1 MSESLSNLGSDLSF
15 TISFSISRE
24 LLDAAADAGI
34 SQEELVAI
42 VLGVGVVFTALPKTL
57 GVLWKELWPPS
68 PGDKDEEESRGSL
81 VEFIGILASLV
92 KRISAS
98 VSVQLLAATV
108 VSKQPLRSVRITL
121 LLGVRPQRFPAPASA
136 LTLHCARAGRCLLP
150 LPLGIVKFRKAARG
164 AEIARVGAVY
174 VCVCVSLQAGKKV
187 CGGAGSQSYREI
199 TLRFSTPL

>member
-24 LLDAAADAGI
+24 LLSAAEDAGI

-57 GVLWKELWPPS
+57 GVLWREWWPPLP
-68 PGDKDEEESRGSL
+68 PGKEPEEESRGSL

-108 VSKQPLRSVRITL
+108 VSKQPLRSVRVTL
-121 LLGVRPQRFPAPASA
+121 LLGVVAYFLFLSESSSFGKRRAS
-136 LTLHCARAGRCLLP
+136 RR
-150 LPLGIVKFRKAARG
+150 
-164 AEIARVGAVY
+164 
-174 VCVCVSLQAGKKV
+174 
-187 CGGAGSQSYREI
+187 
-199 TLRFSTPL
+199 

>member
-24 LLDAAADAGI
+24 LLSAAEDAGI

-57 GVLWKELWPPS
+57 GVLWREWWPPLP
-68 PGDKDEEESRGSL
+68 PGKEADESRGSL

-108 VSKQPLRSVRITL
+108 VSKQPLRSVRVTL
-121 LLGVRPQRFPAPASA
+121 LLGVVAYFLFLSESSSFGKR
-136 LTLHCARAGRCLLP
+136 RAGR
-150 LPLGIVKFRKAARG
+150 R
-164 AEIARVGAVY
+164 
-174 VCVCVSLQAGKKV
+174 
-187 CGGAGSQSYREI
+187 
-199 TLRFSTPL
+199 

>member
-24 LLDAAADAGI
+24 LLEAAADAGI

-57 GVLWKELWPPS
+57 GVLWLEWWPPLP
-68 PGDKDEEESRGSL
+68 PGKEADESRGSL

-121 LLGVRPQRFPAPASA
+121 LLGVVAYFLFLSESSSFGKR
-136 LTLHCARAGRCLLP
+136 RAGR
-150 LPLGIVKFRKAARG
+150 R
-164 AEIARVGAVY
+164 
-174 VCVCVSLQAGKKV
+174 
-187 CGGAGSQSYREI
+187 
-199 TLRFSTPL
+199 

>member
-24 LLDAAADAGI
+24 LLSAAEDAGI

-57 GVLWKELWPPS
+57 GVLWHEWWPPLP
-68 PGDKDEEESRGSL
+68 PGKEEEESRGSL

-98 VSVQLLAATV
+98 VSVQLLAQTV
-108 VSKQPLRSVRITL
+108 VSKQPLRSVRVTL
-121 LLGVRPQRFPAPASA
+121 LLGVVAYFLFLSESSSFGKR
-136 LTLHCARAGRCLLP
+136 RAGR
-150 LPLGIVKFRKAARG
+150 R
-164 AEIARVGAVY
+164 
-174 VCVCVSLQAGKKV
+174 
-187 CGGAGSQSYREI
+187 
-199 TLRFSTPL
+199 

>member
-1 MSESLSNLGSDLSF
+1 MRAVTRRRRQTRSVRRASICQPIDSRQASTTERLQTRRTELLGVGSSMSESLSNLGSDLSF

-68 PGDKDEEESRGSL
+68 PADKDEEESRGSL

-121 LLGVRPQRFPAPASA
+121 LLGVVAYFLFLSESSSFGKR
-136 LTLHCARAGRCLLP
+136 RAER
-150 LPLGIVKFRKAARG
+150 R
-164 AEIARVGAVY
+164 
-174 VCVCVSLQAGKKV
+174 
-187 CGGAGSQSYREI
+187 
-199 TLRFSTPL
+199 

>member
-24 LLDAAADAGI
+24 LLSAAEDAGI

-57 GVLWKELWPPS
+57 GVLWAELWPPS
-68 PGDKDEEESRGSL
+68 PSDKEEGDASRGSL

-121 LLGVRPQRFPAPASA
+121 LLGVVAYFLFLSESSSFGKRRAPGI
-136 LTLHCARAGRCLLP
+136 ARARRRA
-150 LPLGIVKFRKAARG
+150 RK
-164 AEIARVGAVY
+164 
-174 VCVCVSLQAGKKV
+174 K
-187 CGGAGSQSYREI
+187 
-199 TLRFSTPL
+199 

>member
-24 LLDAAADAGI
+24 LLSAAEDAGI

-57 GVLWKELWPPS
+57 GVLWRELWPPTPAS
-68 PGDKDEEESRGSL
+68 AGVGRAESRGSL

-108 VSKQPLRSVRITL
+108 VSKQPLRSVRVTL
-121 LLGVRPQRFPAPASA
+121 LLGVVAYFLFLSESSS
-136 LTLHCARAGRCLLP
+136 
-150 LPLGIVKFRKAARG
+150 F
-164 AEIARVGAVY
+164 
-174 VCVCVSLQAGKKV
+174 GKRRT
-187 CGGAGSQSYREI
+187 GQG
-199 TLRFSTPL
+199 

>member
-1 MSESLSNLGSDLSF
+1 VLPAAPPQ
-15 TISFSISRE
+15 E

-57 GVLWKELWPPS
+57 GVLWKELWPPPP
-68 PGDKDEEESRGSL
+68 PGKEEEEEERGSL

-121 LLGVRPQRFPAPASA
+121 LLGVVAYFLFLSESSRYGKRR
-136 LTLHCARAGRCLLP
+136 T
-150 LPLGIVKFRKAARG
+150 KRG
-164 AEIARVGAVY
+164 
-174 VCVCVSLQAGKKV
+174 
-187 CGGAGSQSYREI
+187 
-199 TLRFSTPL
+199 

>member
-1 MSESLSNLGSDLSF
+1 MLPAAPPQ
-15 TISFSISRE
+15 E

-57 GVLWKELWPPS
+57 GVLWKELWPPPP
-68 PGDKDEEESRGSL
+68 PGKEEEEEERGSL

-121 LLGVRPQRFPAPASA
+121 LLGVVAYFLFLSESSRYGKRR
-136 LTLHCARAGRCLLP
+136 T
-150 LPLGIVKFRKAARG
+150 KRG
-164 AEIARVGAVY
+164 
-174 VCVCVSLQAGKKV
+174 
-187 CGGAGSQSYREI
+187 
-199 TLRFSTPL
+199 

>member
-1 MSESLSNLGSDLSF
+1 MLPAAPPQ
-15 TISFSISRE
+15 E

-57 GVLWKELWPPS
+57 GVLWKEPPNRRRR
-68 PGDKDEEESRGSL
+68 GKEEEEEEERGSL

-121 LLGVRPQRFPAPASA
+121 LLGVVAYFLFLSESSRYGKRR
-136 LTLHCARAGRCLLP
+136 T
-150 LPLGIVKFRKAARG
+150 KRG
-164 AEIARVGAVY
+164 
-174 VCVCVSLQAGKKV
+174 
-187 CGGAGSQSYREI
+187 
-199 TLRFSTPL
+199 

>member
-1 MSESLSNLGSDLSF
+1 MLLAASPQ
-15 TISFSISRE
+15 E

-57 GVLWKELWPPS
+57 GVLWKELWPPPP
-68 PGDKDEEESRGSL
+68 PGKQEDEEEERGSL

-121 LLGVRPQRFPAPASA
+121 LLGVVAYFLFLSESSRYGKRR
-136 LTLHCARAGRCLLP
+136 T
-150 LPLGIVKFRKAARG
+150 KRG
-164 AEIARVGAVY
+164 
-174 VCVCVSLQAGKKV
+174 
-187 CGGAGSQSYREI
+187 
-199 TLRFSTPL
+199 

>member
-1 MSESLSNLGSDLSF
+1 MRAVTRRRRQTRSVRRASICQPIDSRQASTTERLQTRRTELLGVASSMSESLSNLGSDLSF

-24 LLDAAADAGI
+24 LLEAAADAGI

-68 PGDKDEEESRGSL
+68 PAGKDEEDEESRGSL

-121 LLGVRPQRFPAPASA
+121 LLGVVAYFLFLSESSSFGKR
-136 LTLHCARAGRCLLP
+136 RAGR
-150 LPLGIVKFRKAARG
+150 R
-164 AEIARVGAVY
+164 
-174 VCVCVSLQAGKKV
+174 
-187 CGGAGSQSYREI
+187 
-199 TLRFSTPL
+199 